1 MNQQIRKVYN
11 IKMDSTKTYG
21 YKCKA
26 STNLFKGKYYGYTP
40 EQAVNRAF
48 SQAFKMKD
56 LTYEDNEIHTISL
69 INKKDKIIYLYELER
84 IKLQTP
90 IIKNLFNKEIVF
102 KFKNKVKLLKIDQ
115 YY

>member
-11 IKMDSTKTYG
+11 IKMDNDNIYG
-21 YKCKA
+21 HNNGMIDPFRGRY
-26 STNLFKGKYYGYTP
+26 NGYTP
-40 EQAVNRAF
+40 EQAAKRAF
-48 SQAFKMKD
+48 SQAFKMNE
-56 LTYEDNEIHTISL
+56 LIYEENKIHNISL
-69 INKKDKIIYLYELER
+69 INKKDKIIYLFELER

-90 IIKNLFNKEIVF
+90 IIKNLFNKEIAF

>member
-11 IKMDSTKTYG
+11 LKMDNTNIYG
-21 YKCKA
+21 H
-26 STNLFKGKYYGYTP
+26 NNGMIDPFKGRYYGYTP
-40 EQAVNRAF
+40 EQAAKRAF
-48 SQAFKMKD
+48 SQAFKMKE
-56 LTYEDNEIHTISL
+56 LTYEDNKIHTISL

-84 IKLQTP
+84 IKLQMP

-102 KFKNKVKLLKIDQ
+102 KFKNKVKLLKFDQ

>member
-11 IKMDSTKTYG
+11 IKIDNDNIYG
-21 YKCKA
+21 H
-26 STNLFKGKYYGYTP
+26 SNGMIDPFKGRYYGYTP
-40 EQAVNRAF
+40 EQAAKRAF
-48 SQAFKMKD
+48 SQAFKKKE
-56 LTYEDNEIHTISL
+56 LIYEENKIHIISL
-69 INKKDKIIYLYELER
+69 INKKDKIIYLFELER

-102 KFKNKVKLLKIDQ
+102 KFKNKVKLVKIDQ